1 MAGLH
6 SGPFM
11 FVRVVASRSEKIRI
25 LSLSLWSKDVEV
37 GGETVAGDGSESAEA
52 SGSSEASPKTTIGL
66 IE

>member
-1 MAGLH
+1 
-6 SGPFM
+6 M

-25 LSLSLWSKDVEV
+25 LSRIDLWSKDVEV

>member
-1 MAGLH
+1 
-6 SGPFM
+6 M

-25 LSLSLWSKDVEV
+25 LSLSCFDARDVEV

>member
-1 MAGLH
+1 MLTDA
-6 SGPFM
+6 
-11 FVRVVASRSEKIRI
+11 R
-25 LSLSLWSKDVEV
+25 DVEV